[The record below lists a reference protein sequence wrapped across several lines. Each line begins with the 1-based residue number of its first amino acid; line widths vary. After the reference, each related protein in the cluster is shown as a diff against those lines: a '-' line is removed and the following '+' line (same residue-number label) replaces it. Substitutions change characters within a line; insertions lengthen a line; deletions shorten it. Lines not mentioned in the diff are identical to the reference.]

1 MWEGIKNLWKNN
13 VKSLRE
19 ENTNGFDSRGDSIP
33 GFIVEGWKSNFCGS
47 WVRESRLF
55 P

>member
-1 MWEGIKNLWKNN
+1 MYEKS
-13 VKSLRE
+13 VKVKQTVLIV
-19 ENTNGFDSRGDSIP
+19 GGDSIP